1 MSGSIDGP
9 TITAYALGDLGGD
22 ERAEV
27 EHAVALDADLAAR
40 VEAIRATAKSIE
52 RGFQAEPLP
61 EPPVR
66 VRPAPQW
73 RLWIT
78 GATAAAC
85 AVLAVMWPVVDQRP
99 SRSTSADG
107 VVGTTPDDPTRHDL
121 ITFSGT
127 NFGITR
133 YVDRN
138 GDQIPDG
145 RVTVDDLRGL
155 VLSAPEYNEHI
166 ADQEISLKGEQS
178 GSLLAAMNKAARS
191 SDYGVYV
198 AWNDKYGSLE
208 GEVTKLRAQQE
219 TISSVISGR
228 DQMIAQLTTSLD
240 GGFDHVLVDTTFVTT
255 SNEDFAVLGE
265 RWSEAPLF
273 ERFYAGGSGTLRGLT
288 FRKIT
293 ADETDAGDTNE
304 DFVAYEDNSDL
315 KILEESLYGLD
326 VDSNYWRIQGELTG
340 EGATGYAAAR
350 AVVAEAWRANLSRHQ
365 ELRGVLKAARS
376 LSGEKLRLPP
386 GAQGPEAPSN
396 TEGYDKIVE
405 NPFLTSFE
413 NPLSTFSIDVDTASY
428 ANVRRFLTGGQLP
441 PLDAVRIE
449 ELINYFTYDYAP
461 PTDDRPF
468 AVHME
473 MASCPWKPDHK
484 LLRIGLKG
492 RTLEKRPPSNLVF
505 LIDVSGSMQETN
517 KLPLVQRSLGL
528 LVNQL
533 SENDRV
539 SIVVYAGASGLVLPP
554 TTGDKKARILDA
566 IERLS
571 AGGSTN
577 GGAGIELAY
586 ALAAQ
591 NFVQGGTNRV
601 ILATDGDW
609 NVGTTSHGAL
619 ETLIAEKAKTGVF
632 LSVLGFGMGN
642 LKDDTLERLADKG
655 NGNYAYVDSLSEAK
669 KVLVEQAAGT
679 LCTIAK
685 DVKIQ
690 IEFNP
695 ARIAG
700 YRLIGYENRVLAKED
715 FNDDKKDAG
724 EIGAGHTVTALYELV
739 PAGQELPGGRSPVDP
754 LKYQQPNEPAGA
766 SLDVCTVKLRYKAP
780 ESSESTLME
789 VPLKQGRDR
798 FDDASADFRFAAAV
812 AGYGM
817 LLRRSEYAKGF
828 TWEAVTEIASGALGE
843 DREGYR
849 AEFLGLVKRAKD
861 LSDK

>member
-1 MSGSIDGP
+1 MSGSFDESK
-9 TITAYALGDLGGD
+9 ITAFALGDLAGE
-22 ERAEV
+22 ERVEV
-27 EHAVALDADLAAR
+27 EHAVAADPELAAR
-40 VEAIRATAKSIE
+40 VEAIRATAGSIE

-61 EPPVR
+61 DPPVR
-66 VRPAPQW
+66 PRHVAPRW
-73 RLWIT
+73 SLWLT
-78 GATAAAC
+78 GAAAAAC
-85 AVLAVMWPVVDQRP
+85 AVLAICLPTDTARP
-99 SRSTSADG
+99 GPSQGRDG
-107 VVGTTPDDPTRHDL
+107 LFVCAVHGNCPPPGGGGNPQAGGHSLPWADDPT
-121 ITFSGT
+121 
-127 NFGITR
+127 
-133 YVDRN
+133 
-138 GDQIPDG
+138 
-145 RVTVDDLRGL
+145 
-155 VLSAPEYNEHI
+155 
-166 ADQEISLKGEQS
+166 
-178 GSLLAAMNKAARS
+178 
-191 SDYGVYV
+191 
-198 AWNDKYGSLE
+198 
-208 GEVTKLRAQQE
+208 
-219 TISSVISGR
+219 
-228 DQMIAQLTTSLD
+228 
-240 GGFDHVLVDTTFVTT
+240 
-255 SNEDFAVLGE
+255 
-265 RWSEAPLF
+265 PLC
-273 ERFYAGGSGTLRGLT
+273 ERFYAGGSGTVSGFT
-288 FRKIT
+288 FRNMRDSEKYKT
-293 ADETDAGDTNE
+293 AVLPDSGSVSPAGGPSGTGVVGGCATVTGNNE
-304 DFVAYEDNSDL
+304 DFVSYEDNDEL
-315 KILEESLYGLD
+315 LTLEEGLGGLN
-326 VDSNYWRIQGELTG
+326 VDSNCWKNHFEGTKTAKLEDVRAAIKSVRGLGPTHEQVLAGWRGLLARHRDLQKAIAGTG
-340 EGATGYAAAR
+340 
-350 AVVAEAWRANLSRHQ
+350 
-365 ELRGVLKAARS
+365 
-376 LSGEKLRLPP
+376 LPP
-386 GAQGPEAPSN
+386 GVQGPEVEHN
-396 TEGYDKIVE
+396 TEGYDEIVE
-405 NPFLTSFE
+405 NSFLTSLE
-413 NPLSTFSIDVDTASY
+413 EPLSTFSIDVDTASY

-441 PLDAVRIE
+441 PPDAVRIE
-449 ELINYFTYDYAP
+449 ELVNYFTYEYAP
-461 PTDDRPF
+461 PTDDQPF

-473 MASCPWKPDHK
+473 MASCPWKPEHK

-505 LIDVSGSMQETN
+505 LIDVSGSMQDAN
-517 KLPLVQRSLGL
+517 KLPLVQRALSL

-533 SENDRV
+533 SESDRV

-601 ILATDGDW
+601 VLATDGDW

-655 NGNYAYVDSLSEAK
+655 NGNYAYVDSVSEAR
-669 KVLVEQAAGT
+669 KVLVEQMTGT

-685 DVKIQ
+685 DVKLQ

-739 PAGQELPGGRSPVDP
+739 PAGQEVPGGRPPVDP
-754 LKYQQPNEPAGA
+754 LKYQQPKEGAPDAA
-766 SLDVCTVKLRYKAP
+766 SLDLCTVKLRYKAP
-780 ESSESTLME
+780 EASESTLME

-798 FDDASADFRFAAAV
+798 FDDASADFRFASAV

-828 TWEAVTEIASGALGE
+828 TWEAVSEIASGALGE

-849 AEFLGLVKRAKD
+849 KEFLDLVKRAKD
-861 LSDK
+861 LSGK